1 MIKAHNGAFM
11 LNETAAAD
19 PAVQAAMAS
28 YMDQLKRDAR
38 RRELIRAAFRAG
50 QQLPAEGTWNI
61 SDRD

>member
-1 MIKAHNGAFM
+1 M
-11 LNETAAAD
+11 LNETAATD

-38 RRELIRAAFRAG
+38 RRELIRAAFRDG